1 VFCSLSFFWLNNLG
15 RIQWRQRISAKITV
29 VGMLVFEVVFGLKL
43 GILVVQNFSKLV
55 NNIEDLLVVKMPANP
70 DNETLNLI
78 QWLFSNSENEPKTFY
93 LKRGRA
99 LQKVVTVEFT
109 EI

>member
-1 VFCSLSFFWLNNLG
+1 
-15 RIQWRQRISAKITV
+15 
-29 VGMLVFEVVFGLKL
+29 MLVFEVILRLKL

-78 QWLFSNSENEPKTFY
+78 QWLFSNSENEPKRST
-93 LKRGRA
+93 
-99 LQKVVTVEFT
+99 
-109 EI
+109 

>member
-1 VFCSLSFFWLNNLG
+1 
-15 RIQWRQRISAKITV
+15 
-29 VGMLVFEVVFGLKL
+29 MLVFEVVFGLKL

-93 LKRGRA
+93 LKGGERC
-99 LQKVVTVEFT
+99 KKS
-109 EI
+109 

>member
-1 VFCSLSFFWLNNLG
+1 MF
-15 RIQWRQRISAKITV
+15 
-29 VGMLVFEVVFGLKL
+29 VFEVVFGLKFW
-43 GILVVQNFSKLV
+43 IFVMHDFHKLV
-55 NNIEDLLVVKMPANP
+55 NNVQDLLAVKMSANP